1 GAFTGAK
8 AEPHVWILSGL
19 LVLVGAAVFSFFG
32 LLAGLLFRS
41 EGAIGAASGSLV
53 ILGFLGNVFFPLDGV
68 MLDIARFTPLYGVV
82 ALARFPLTEGFA
94 ASMTD
99 GSLAQESIWVPIA
112 KVAFW
117 GAVLVIGT
125 IALARRGRARQ

>member
-41 EGAIGAASGSLV
+41 EGAVGAASGSLV
-53 ILGFLGNVFFPLDGV
+53 ILGFLGNAFFPLDGV
-68 MLDIARFTPLYGVV
+68 MLDIARFTPLYGAV
-82 ALARFPLTEGFA
+82 ALARYPLTEGVA
-94 ASMTD
+94 VSMTD
-99 GSLAQESIWVPIA
+99 GSMSQEPLWVPI
-112 KVAFW
+112 VNVVFW
-117 GAVLVIGT
+117 GAVLVIS
-125 IALARRGRARQ
+125 